1 MSVKDALTRLVK
13 IATNVD
19 LIANTMHAAGFPET
33 PYSQILGE
41 VADAVYELLDE
52 KTFCFDQSVTY
63 YALFCC
69 EGNVEYKTD
78 LLMREYERNK
88 GTPCLT

>member
-1 MSVKDALTRLVK
+1 M
-13 IATNVD
+13 
-19 LIANTMHAAGFPET
+19 
-33 PYSQILGE
+33 
-41 VADAVYELLDE
+41 YELLDE
-52 KTFCFDQSVTY
+52 KTYDFDQSVTY